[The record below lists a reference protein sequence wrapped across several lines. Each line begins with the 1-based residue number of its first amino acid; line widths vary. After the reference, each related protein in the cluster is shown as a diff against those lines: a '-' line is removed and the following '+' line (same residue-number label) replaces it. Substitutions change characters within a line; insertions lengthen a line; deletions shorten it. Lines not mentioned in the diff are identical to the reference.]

1 MLSSK
6 HALSSPKHLALD
18 CLGLRIFAP
27 THSDR
32 QRLLGRK
39 GGRRCQQALPRQFS
53 QYCLC
58 TAAASL
64 TLLGRSYPSRST
76 AQVQRS
82 DADLPRATACGIA
95 RALVRACCVL
105 QGSNRYIVRDSG
117 TGQPL
122 LVCVDWRACTLRA
135 PYGMRAGCMRAAG
148 GGSCAVS
155 PRRAAGTVRRAGRAR
170 CTHIRA
176 ARPCRR

>member
-1 MLSSK
+1 M
-6 HALSSPKHLALD
+6 SPYSPPAQRR
-18 CLGLRIFAP
+18 GAP

-32 QRLLGRK
+32 QRLLGRQ
-39 GGRRCQQALPRQFS
+39 GGRRCQQALPRRFS

-58 TAAASL
+58 NAAASL

-76 AQVQRS
+76 AQVPRS
-82 DADLPRATACGIA
+82 DADLPRATSCGIA

-105 QGSNRYIVRDSG
+105 QGSHRCIVRDSG
-117 TGQPL
+117 TGPPP
-122 LVCVDWRACTLRA
+122 LVCVQTGRACTLRA

-148 GGSCAVS
+148 GGSCAAS
-155 PRRAAGTVRRAGRAR
+155 PRRAAGMVRRAGRAR